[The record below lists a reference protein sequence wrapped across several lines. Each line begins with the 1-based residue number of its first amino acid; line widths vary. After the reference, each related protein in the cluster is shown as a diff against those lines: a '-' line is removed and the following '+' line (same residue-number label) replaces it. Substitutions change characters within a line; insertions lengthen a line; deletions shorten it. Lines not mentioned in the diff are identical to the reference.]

1 MRFVAPSRVRR
12 FSEDELVER
21 ANNITDRAQPF
32 AHAWSQLHSAVRA
45 RRYDHAT
52 SAARTGW
59 FTLLSGPAHEVAPVL
74 EPVPPSELDR
84 HPLLSALLG
93 HAQVSIPARRPL
105 ALRRLAQAEAEASL
119 PGGPMPAIDRALILV
134 GQADVHR
141 RLGRMEAAVA
151 AGRAALDA
159 LDGSTPEG
167 GAEVRALEEVYGH
180 LGMSLLSSGARQL
193 ALQALEEGALVSEL
207 SGRQPAAALLAA
219 LALVAAVDGD
229 LPAARGYV
237 EQVLQLRPPVVGR
250 DAALL
255 KTARSILDLDTI
267 DREEAARRATAPW
280 RDTGADPA
288 PQWVA
293 AAAARAM
300 LHWLSGYPGRALAS
314 LEHTAKLHGREGRT
328 IAVRSALAP
337 LRAALQLAL
346 GHPDAAV
353 AVLDR
358 DATRSVARALEQ
370 ARIEL
375 VLGRH
380 GAALA
385 QLRSVSV
392 AELPTR
398 ELAEAAALEA
408 AALLRFSTGPRVEA
422 IVDHLGSVL
431 AATGLRLPLRML
443 PASDFGRVSDAL
455 AAAGYGEALG
465 LHRLVP
471 LLPGIAEEMLTRR
484 ETAVLTA
491 LLEHS
496 SHAAI
501 AAALNVSVNTV
512 KSQLRSVYRKLG
524 VSTRDEAIAVALD
537 RHLVVERE

>member
-1 MRFVAPSRVRR
+1 M
-12 FSEDELVER
+12 LVER
-21 ANNITDRAQPF
+21 ADNTTDQAQPF
-32 AHAWSQLHSAVRA
+32 AHAWSQLHGAVRA
-45 RRYDHAT
+45 REYEQAV
-52 SAARTGW
+52 SAARRGW

-74 EPVPPSELDR
+74 EPVPPSELER

-93 HAQVSIPARRPL
+93 HSQVSIPARRPH
-105 ALRRLAQAEAEASL
+105 ALRRLAKAEAAASA
-119 PGGPMPAIDRALILV
+119 PGGTMRALDRALILV

-141 RLGRMEAAVA
+141 RLGRMEGAVG
-151 AGRAALDA
+151 AGRAALSA
-159 LDGSTPEG
+159 LDGSTPAG
-167 GAEVRALEEVYGH
+167 RAEARALQDVYGH

-193 ALQALEEGALVSEL
+193 ALEALEEGALVSEL
-207 SGRQPAAALLAA
+207 SGEPATAGLIAA
-219 LALVAAVDGD
+219 LALVAALDGD

-237 EQVLQLRPPVVGR
+237 EQAVRLDPPIAGQ

-255 KTARSILDLDTI
+255 ETAQTFLALETS
-267 DREEAARRATAPW
+267 DREDAARLAAAPW
-280 RDTGADPA
+280 LDAGADPA

-300 LHWLSGYPGRALAS
+300 LHWLSGYPGRALAF
-314 LEHTAKLHGREGRT
+314 LEHTARLHGREGRT
-328 IAVRSALAP
+328 VAVRSAFAS

-353 AVLDR
+353 AALDR
-358 DATRSVARALEQ
+358 DATRIAARALGR
-370 ARIEL
+370 ARVEL

-385 QLRSVSV
+385 ELRSAGAV
-392 AELPTR
+392 ELPTR

-408 AALLRFSTGPRVEA
+408 AALLRFSAGPRVDA
-422 IVDHLGSVL
+422 IVDHLGAVL
-431 AATGLRLPLRML
+431 AATGLRLPLLML
-443 PASDFGRVSDAL
+443 PATDFGRVTAAL
-455 AAAGYGEALG
+455 AAAGYGEALA
-465 LHRLVP
+465 LDRLSS
-471 LLPGIAEEMLTRR
+471 LLPEVAEEMLTRR

-501 AAALNVSVNTV
+501 AGRLNVSVNTV

-537 RHLVVERE
+537 RHLVVERD